1 MLLTLRRAPLAIEA
15 TLALVV
21 ADLAVRVLPAPRT
34 TKLLGSPGPPVV
46 PAADSRNAEG
56 RRVGR
61 AVERVARALPWHP
74 VCLPQAIATR
84 WLLRRRGIPCVSHLG
99 VVDTRPFSA
108 HAWVTVDG
116 STVVGGGVST
126 AGEVARFV

>member
-1 MLLTLRRAPLAIEA
+1 MRLTLAIEA
-15 TLALVV
+15 TVALIV
-21 ADLAVRVLPAPRT
+21 ADLAVRLLPAPRT
-34 TKLLGSPGPPVV
+34 TKLLGSAGPVTPL
-46 PAADSRNAEG
+46 AAGGRSEEG

-84 WLLRRRGIPCVSHLG
+84 WLLRRRRIACVSHLG
-99 VVDTRPFSA
+99 VVDTHPFST

-126 AGEVARFV
+126 AGEVAQFL